1 MSQPN
6 LNSARGTPIGLAFID
21 EEAGRRR
28 ALDERLFVR
37 APGLARVLAQVVL
50 RLPRQSRLRRLMVAR
65 RIGRAYA
72 AANRRDFDLILAG
85 LDPETEYRPAPDLIA
100 PDQDEV
106 FSGHDGY
113 LRMWRN
119 WLDAFDDLRFDPEEV
134 VDLGDRF
141 LVTAEQRA
149 HVPGSGVA
157 VGKPVFQLF
166 KVRRGLVV
174 WQHDFSDRSKALE
187 AAGLSE

>member
-1 MSQPN
+1 
-6 LNSARGTPIGLAFID
+6 
-21 EEAGRRR
+21 
-28 ALDERLFVR
+28 
-37 APGLARVLAQVVL
+37 
-50 RLPRQSRLRRLMVAR
+50 MVAR
-65 RIGRAYA
+65 RIRGAYA
-72 AANRRDFDLILAG
+72 AANRRDFVLILSG

-100 PDQDEV
+100 PDQDDV

-119 WLDAFDDLRFDPEEV
+119 WLDAFQDLRFDPEEV
-134 VDLGDRF
+134 VDLGDTF

-149 HVPGSGVA
+149 HVPGSGVT
-157 VGKPVFQLF
+157 VGQPVFQLF